1 MIDSPVIFGLMTSSI
16 ICLII
21 YFILRE
27 KNKYNEDKYNETK
40 QDIIGLFFII
50 LIASLILL
58 AIFHPLTLPVVSPET
73 RNLSNHKKRRRT
85 GAVAIT
91 APAIRC

>member
-1 MIDSPVIFGLMTSSI
+1 MIDSPVIFGLVSSSI

-27 KNKYNEDKYNETK
+27 KNKYDKDKYSETK

-50 LIASLILL
+50 FFT
-58 AIFHPLTLPVVSPET
+58 IF
-73 RNLSNHKKRRRT
+73 
-85 GAVAIT
+85 IT
-91 APAIRC
+91 HIIYDKTSSKNIVPIEVNNGQCPF

>member
-40 QDIIGLFFII
+40 HDIIGLFFII
-50 LIASLILL
+50 FFT
-58 AIFHPLTLPVVSPET
+58 IF
-73 RNLSNHKKRRRT
+73 
-85 GAVAIT
+85 IT
-91 APAIRC
+91 HIIYDKTNSKNIVPIEVNNGQCPF